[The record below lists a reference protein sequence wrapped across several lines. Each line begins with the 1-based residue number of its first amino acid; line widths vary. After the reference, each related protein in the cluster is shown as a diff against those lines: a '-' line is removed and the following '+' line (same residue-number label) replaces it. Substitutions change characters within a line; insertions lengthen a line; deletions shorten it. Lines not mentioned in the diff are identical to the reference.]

1 MTTAQKIQIVTVYNA
16 ATSPRTKNRIRRLSL
31 VSLIV
36 AVVWIWA
43 VWFPVDRKLKRTW
56 LLAGIA
62 GATDT
67 MGQPQP
73 DIWVAL
79 GLQPPPRAPNQT
91 RQNEAETTSRI
102 ERQMAILT
110 IELYTWKGV
119 ALLAGGWLTLAA
131 LVGLLGARTS
141 LRMHRQAAL
150 LMILSTIA
158 SVSGIWI
165 AIHWGG
171 LPDVNAPLY
180 GKIAAVQSAYAWFLL
195 IATRLLR

>member
-16 ATSPRTKNRIRRLSL
+16 ATSPRTKTRLRWLSL

-36 AVVWIWA
+36 AFVWIWA

-62 GATDT
+62 GASDT

-79 GLQPPPRAPNQT
+79 GLKPPPIDPNQT
-91 RQNEAETTSRI
+91 PQDEAAITSRI
-102 ERQMAILT
+102 ERQMGILT
-110 IELYTWKGV
+110 VELYTWKGV

-150 LMILSTIA
+150 LIILSTVA
-158 SVSGIWI
+158 SVAGIWI

-171 LPDVNAPLY
+171 LPDVGAPLY
-180 GKIAAVQSAYAWFLL
+180 VKIAAVQSAYAWFLL
-195 IATRLLR
+195 IATRFMR